1 MKVFIA
7 CVGTIGDLNP
17 YISVGTVLAARGHDV
32 TLMSDASKQAV
43 IERAGLGFGEVLSRS
58 RWEHS
63 ISQPAL
69 WARDT
74 SLQTAF
80 QYWCL
85 PTILPMYRYVLAN
98 HEPNNT
104 LLIGVPG
111 AIGVKFAQE
120 KLGLPLIHLYLN
132 PYQARRE
139 TSAAQSEDERQLRT
153 LFNQLRGLVGLPPIE
168 APLQEWLCSA
178 DRRIAAFPR
187 WYGAAKANTVDL
199 TYVDFIFSDE
209 VAHQDGGDALDAFL
223 ARGDRPIVF
232 TAGTGARHVEDFF
245 AAAVDACERLAARAI
260 LLATSAGQVP
270 RHLPE
275 SAFHS
280 TYAPLGQLLP
290 SVDGIVHHGGIG
302 TCAQALRAGVFQ
314 LLKPLAFDQF
324 DNAERLG
331 ALGVGRTIADSR
343 INGPDL
349 AEEIQRLRQCPD
361 VRHSCADVS
370 RRLHG
375 ADARVAIADL
385 IETVM

>member
-32 TLMSDASKQAV
+32 TLLSDASKKAV
-43 IERAGLGFGEVLSRS
+43 IERTGLGFGEVLSRS
-58 RWEHS
+58 RWEQS

-69 WARDT
+69 WSKET

-85 PTILPMYRYVLAN
+85 PTILPMYRYVLA
-98 HEPNNT
+98 HYEPNNT

-111 AIGVKFAQE
+111 ALGVKFAQE

-139 TSAAQSEDERQLRT
+139 TSAAQTEDERQLRA
-153 LFNQLRGLVGLPPIE
+153 LFNQLRGLVGLPPID
-168 APLQEWLCSA
+168 APLQEWLFAA
-178 DRRIAAFPR
+178 DSRIAAFPR
-187 WYGAAKANTVDL
+187 WYGAAKENTVDL
-199 TYVDFIFSDE
+199 NYVDFIFSDE
-209 VAHQDGGDALDAFL
+209 VSHQDDGGALDAFI
-223 ARGDRPIVF
+223 ARGGRPIVF

-245 AAAVDACERLAARAI
+245 AAAADACERLAARAI
-260 LLATSAGQVP
+260 FLATSAEQVP
-270 RHLPE
+270 RELPE
-275 SAFHS
+275 TVFHS
-280 TYAPLGQLLP
+280 TYAPLGRLLP

-314 LLKPLAFDQF
+314 LIKPLAFDQF
-324 DNAERLG
+324 DNAERLS

-349 AEEIQRLRQCPD
+349 AEEIRQLQQCPD
-361 VRHSCADVS
+361 VRRCCVDVS
-370 RRLHG
+370 QRIGG
-375 ADARVAIADL
+375 ADARSAIADL
-385 IETVM
+385 IETAM